1 MKGTVA
7 IVLLDEVWKR
17 IGAVALAILLVAPTL
32 SSEAQQPSKI
42 ARIGYLSPLSAA
54 ADSSQREAFREGLR
68 ALGYIE
74 GQNAVIEARYA
85 DGRLDRL
92 PGLAGEL
99 VRLNVDV
106 IVAAPTPAVRAAQ
119 QATRTTP
126 IVMVSG
132 DPVGE
137 GFIVGLARPGG
148 NITGHATA
156 VAEIATKRV
165 EFLKAIAP
173 KLSHVAHL
181 TTQEV
186 ARATVTQTEAAG
198 RSLALQVIT
207 MVVRNSS
214 EVDQAFST
222 MRAKHVGGVVVSLA
236 LRQHWSQIADL
247 ARKGRLPT
255 ISGPREFAQAGGLM
269 AYGPHYP
276 ELFRRAATY
285 VDKIL
290 NGVKPADLPVEQ
302 PTKFEFAINLKTA
315 KALGLTIPQSVLLQA
330 DEVLE

>member
-1 MKGTVA
+1 M
-7 IVLLDEVWKR
+7 VLLDGVRKR
-17 IGAVALAILLVAPTL
+17 IACVTLALLLVAPTL
-32 SSEAQQPSKI
+32 KSEAQQPLKI

-54 ADSSQREAFREGLR
+54 ADSSHREALREGLR
-68 ALGYIE
+68 TLGYIE

-85 DGRLDRL
+85 DGRIDRL
-92 PGLAGEL
+92 ASLAREL

-137 GFIVGLARPGG
+137 GFVMGLARPGG

-156 VAEIATKRV
+156 VAEIAAKRV
-165 EFLKAIAP
+165 EFLKSIVP
-173 KLSHVAHL
+173 KLSHLAHL
-181 TTQEV
+181 VTPDIV
-186 ARATVTQTEAAG
+186 SATVTQTEAAG
-198 RSLALQVIT
+198 RSLGVQVIT
-207 MVVRNSS
+207 TVVRNSG

-222 MRAKHVGGVVVSLA
+222 MRERHVGGVVVSLA

-247 ARKGRLPT
+247 ARKSRLPT
-255 ISGPREFAQAGGLM
+255 ISGPHEFARAGGLM

-276 ELFRRAATY
+276 DLFRRAATMSI
-285 VDKIL
+285 K
-290 NGVKPADLPVEQ
+290 
-302 PTKFEFAINLKTA
+302 
-315 KALGLTIPQSVLLQA
+315 S
-330 DEVLE
+330 